1 MNGYFADFVLYPSP
15 VAGSLA
21 SGLSGVAGSSVVI
34 AGSGFNTTGDTQ
46 VLFGASQSPNVTCT
60 PTWCTATAPIVGSVA
75 EGSVPVT
82 VRLNGESTNA
92 GYFTYVLDG
101 PNCTYSDTEPTPTV
115 AGSAATFNVTCAPNT
130 TGNPIWVYKLAG
142 SAWQLAYGYTA
153 ASGSPPVPFMSSTV
167 GSSGTFMSCFENS
180 SVGLATPGESGCD
193 LNPTTVSIQQCVPGT
208 ESVACATAGQCGG
221 TVLNGCGGT
230 INCQASDCSTGNCSV
245 GHCCDVGTTW
255 YANKCYAPGVVTCP
269 SGYEYCGAADGCVKG
284 KCS

>member
-75 EGSVPVT
+75 EGSVPDT

-92 GYFTYVLDG
+92 GYITYVLDC
-101 PNCTYSDTEPTPTV
+101 PNSTYSDTEPTPTV

-180 SVGLATPGESGCD
+180 SVGLATPGESGGHLRGPRVLYRDDGTPPIHSMLHCWLRATEKLAGLEPEGCLHKLRHYAD
-193 LNPTTVSIQQCVPGT
+193 RRVMPMRSSTRVPRR
-208 ESVACATAGQCGG
+208 AAGD
-221 TVLNGCGGT
+221 
-230 INCQASDCSTGNCSV
+230 AEAFPD
-245 GHCCDVGTTW
+245 
-255 YANKCYAPGVVTCP
+255 
-269 SGYEYCGAADGCVKG
+269 AA
-284 KCS
+284 